1 MDVID
6 QTLLTLGCMV
16 SAYLWG
22 RREGTF
28 AGRAQTWLFF
38 SDVFNAI
45 HIEVIEDDDEPDV
58 IFTTIHG
65 NRITA
70 SEIGR
75 KAQYDEDKDQQ

>member
-6 QTLLTLGCMV
+6 QTLLTLGCMIG
-16 SAYLWG
+16 AYLWG
-22 RREGTF
+22 KREGTF

-45 HIEVIEDDDEPDV
+45 HIEVIEDDEEPDV

-65 NRITA
+65 KRIRA
-70 SEIGR
+70 SDIAR
-75 KAQYDEDKDQQ
+75 KTQHNDNEDQ